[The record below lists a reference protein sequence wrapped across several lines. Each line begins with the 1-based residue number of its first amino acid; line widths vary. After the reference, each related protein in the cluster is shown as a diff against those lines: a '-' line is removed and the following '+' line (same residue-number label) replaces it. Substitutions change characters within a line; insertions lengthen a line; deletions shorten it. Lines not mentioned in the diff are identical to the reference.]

1 MQKAAFLR
9 EEGGEGGRKR
19 EKANDDFHQQ
29 LPPEGREK
37 GRSSLAAQSAQNRQN
52 QPPIYRGENLAALNV
67 AKTISV
73 RPSPRS
79 SVSWFGW
86 RISPSLATDP
96 RLKFMLRHE
105 IEAQQTSQG
114 VGFLT
119 W

>member
-9 EEGGEGGRKR
+9 EEGGNGRQR

-52 QPPIYRGENLAALNV
+52 QPPIYRGENLAGLNV

-73 RPSPRS
+73 RPSQLGG
-79 SVSWFGW
+79 WFGW
-86 RISPSLATDP
+86 RISPSLATWRIRD
-96 RLKFMLRHE
+96 
-105 IEAQQTSQG
+105 
-114 VGFLT
+114 
-119 W
+119 